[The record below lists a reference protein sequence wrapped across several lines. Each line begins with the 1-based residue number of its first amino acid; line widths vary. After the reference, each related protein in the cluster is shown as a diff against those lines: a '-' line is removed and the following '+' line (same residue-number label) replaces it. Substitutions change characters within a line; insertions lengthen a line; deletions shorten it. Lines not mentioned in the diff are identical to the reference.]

1 LVLAVLFSRFHFDL
15 CLLKVLSVKDLKR
28 ITVVGLGL
36 LGGSISLAVLRS
48 LPRAKVVGY
57 AHRSSTRDRAR
68 QLAVAT
74 EVTDCLKSSV
84 ADADLVILATPI
96 CTFEA
101 TFAEIA
107 DVLPKGC
114 IVTDVGSTK
123 VLPHRWAAKRL
134 PSRIHYVGS
143 HPIAGSEQRGVEFAR
158 DDLFDGAICILTTTK
173 ESNRP
178 AEQAL
183 KAFWSKLGCTLQS
196 MTPAEHDR
204 IFANVSHLPHMTAVA
219 LTNAN
224 RAEDLKFCGRGFI
237 DTSRIASGP
246 ANIWAD
252 VLLTNTANAMR
263 GIDRVIGELTRL
275 RAAIENKNRKQIETL
290 LDRAR
295 AKRAALIEYKIE
307 NKEILS

>member
-1 LVLAVLFSRFHFDL
+1 M
-15 CLLKVLSVKDLKR
+15 KDLKR

-48 LPRAKVVGY
+48 FPRARVVGY
-57 AHRSSTRDRAR
+57 AHRPSTRARAK

-101 TFAEIA
+101 TFGEIA
-107 DVLPKGC
+107 EVLPSGC

-123 VLPHRWAAKRL
+123 VLPHRWAARSLPKRV
-134 PSRIHYVGS
+134 HYIGS
-143 HPIAGSEQRGVEFAR
+143 HPIAGSEQRSVEFAR
-158 DDLFDGAICILTTTK
+158 DDLFDRAICILTTTK
-173 ESNRP
+173 KSDRRAAQTLRE
-178 AEQAL
+178 
-183 KAFWSKLGCTLQS
+183 FWSELGCTLQS

-204 IFANVSHLPHMTAVA
+204 VFANVSHLPHMTAVA

-224 RAEDLKFCGRGFI
+224 EDEDMKFCGRGFI

-252 VLLTNTANAMR
+252 VLLTNTRNATR
-263 GIDRVIGELTRL
+263 GIDKVIRELARL
-275 RAAIENKNRKQIETL
+275 RKAIEKGNRKQIETL
-290 LDRAR
+290 LERAR
-295 AKRAALIEYKIE
+295 AKRAALIEYKIK